1 MDREYFLDEK
11 YNKHR
16 LILKF
21 AEGGQGVV
29 YKTENSR
36 ILVKISKV
44 KNIGEMKWKVNRIRS
59 LNLSQDLSLALP
71 LFNLNIPNDNFEGYI
86 MKMMEDMQPI
96 SILMKSEFK
105 TKEECL
111 NYYNLE
117 TGGLEK
123 RLKVLKKIA
132 YNLFSLHSKGIVY
145 GDISPN
151 NIFVS
156 KSLDH
161 SEAWFIDCDNL
172 AYSYEVANPIGT
184 PGFIAPE
191 IRACLSPYNSEI
203 RVNTIESDIYSFAI
217 LAFYILFLAD
227 PFRGEILEQ
236 DSTEEDDWEDEEST
250 ENNEERKFDL
260 GEVSWIGEG
269 DEKNKPLYGLSTEI
283 DKMIS
288 STMKELF
295 SKTLGYKGRHFPKN
309 RPSMRIW
316 YEEIN
321 NMLNSLKKC
330 ECGYSYYEKIE
341 KCINCSSIMS
351 EELIFLL
358 EYSDKKKSKTIY
370 KSKADFKKNG
380 SITFDNSDL
389 GIGRYRDKNKICF
402 EMFIKNK
409 KYIIENKMDEIIKIT
424 EKTELDGEETIS
436 LKQNKKDYFVKF
448 EGLCIEIPIPG
459 IKISI
464 GGKCGI

>member
-1 MDREYFLDEK
+1 MDKEYFLDEK

-16 LILKF
+16 LILKL
-21 AEGGQGVV
+21 AEGGQGAV

-71 LFNLNIPNDNFEGYI
+71 LFNLNIPNNNFEGYI
-86 MKMMEDMQPI
+86 MKMMEDMEPI
-96 SILMKSEFK
+96 FILMKSEFK
-105 TKEECL
+105 TKEKCL
-111 NYYNLE
+111 DYYNLE

-132 YNLFSLHSKGIVY
+132 YNLFSLHSRGIVY

-156 KSLDH
+156 KSLHH

-172 AYSYEVANPIGT
+172 AYSHEVINPIGT

-191 IRACLSPYNSEI
+191 IRACLPPYNSEI
-203 RVNTIESDIYSFAI
+203 RVNTIESDRYSFAI

-227 PFRGEILEQ
+227 PFKGGILEQ
-236 DSTEEDDWEDEEST
+236 DSSEEDEWEDEEST
-250 ENNEERKFDL
+250 ENNSERKFDL

-269 DEKNKPLYGLSTEI
+269 DEKNKPLYGLSTEM

-295 SKTLGYKGRHFPKN
+295 SKTLGYSGRNFPKK
-309 RPSMRIW
+309 RPSIRIW

-321 NMLNSLKKC
+321 DMLNSLKKC
-330 ECGYSYYEKIE
+330 ECGYSYFEKIE
-341 KCINCSSIMS
+341 KCKNCSSTLFD
-351 EELIFLL
+351 ELVFLL
-358 EYSDKKKSKTIY
+358 EYSNKSKTKTLY
-370 KSKADFKKNG
+370 RSKADLKNSR
-380 SITFDNSDL
+380 SITLDNSDL
-389 GIGRYRDKNKICF
+389 GIGRYQDKDKICF
-402 EMFIKNK
+402 EMSIKNG
-409 KYIIENKMDEIIKIT
+409 KYTIENKMDEVIKIT
-424 EKTELDGEETIS
+424 EKNELDGEETIN

-448 EGLCIEIPIPG
+448 EGLCIEIPKSG